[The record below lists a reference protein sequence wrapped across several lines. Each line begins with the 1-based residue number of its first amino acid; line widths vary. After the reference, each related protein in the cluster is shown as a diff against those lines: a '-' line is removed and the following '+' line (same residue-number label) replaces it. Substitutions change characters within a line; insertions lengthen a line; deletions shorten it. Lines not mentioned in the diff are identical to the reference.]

1 VQGSLDKIFKPNSI
15 AVIGASGKKGS
26 HGYSVLNYLIDYD
39 FSSRVC
45 SVNLKAKATCS
56 IKCYSTITG
65 GRNNGNLFVTTTDCV
80 ASKWARHEPG
90 ALCN

>member
-26 HGYSVLNYLIDYD
+26 IGYSLLHNLIDYA
-39 FSSRVC
+39 FYSKVC
-45 SVNLKAKATCS
+45 SVNLKVKVTRS
-56 IKCYSTITG
+56 IKHYSTIAC
-65 GRNNGNLFVTTTDCV
+65 RPNDSNPFITTAVCE
-80 ASKWARHEPG
+80 ALKWKRYKPG